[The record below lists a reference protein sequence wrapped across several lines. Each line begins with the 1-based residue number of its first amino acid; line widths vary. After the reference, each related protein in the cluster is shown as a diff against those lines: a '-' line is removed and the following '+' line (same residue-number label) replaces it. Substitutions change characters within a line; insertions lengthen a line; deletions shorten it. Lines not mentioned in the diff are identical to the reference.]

1 MTRGNQRE
9 VARERNRKRQH
20 EKGVGPKNT
29 MSGSEYQRVREQ
41 QAAIM
46 QEKQRRGTAA
56 LLIPDATSSL
66 RGIHSECN
74 TRDTRMSARPQNRQ
88 RHWQRK

>member
-9 VARERNRKRQH
+9 HDRKRAQKRQH

-29 MSGSEYQRVREQ
+29 MSGTEYQRLREQ

-46 QEKQRRGTAA
+46 QEKQRRADERKAA
-56 LLIPDATSSL
+56 EA
-66 RGIHSECN
+66 
-74 TRDTRMSARPQNRQ
+74 AAAAAA
-88 RHWQRK
+88 KKK